1 MPIVLPFFFK
11 VKMEPEQIKD
21 FVPAKML
28 NKHYGSTFAHPYE
41 LHQTKNDDRIAD
53 NMSVPNYQWTTQ
65 LSYNHWSTLFS
76 FYNISYDNRYLTI
89 MPSIYLPIFS
99 SEDQQID
106 VSTKAS
112 YYDRVR
118 TLMFTLNRLSSNKE
132 ISRETYFIVTRFVLL
147 IL

>member
-1 MPIVLPFFFK
+1 MVKKKRLRIHFRLSFVFYFIFFFFK

-28 NKHYGSTFAHPYE
+28 NKHYGSTFVHPFE
-41 LHQTKNDDRIAD
+41 LHKTMNNRIID
-53 NMSVPNYQWTTQ
+53 NISLLNYQWTIH
-65 LSYNHWSTLFS
+65 LSYEHWSTLFS

-99 SEDQQID
+99 SNDQQIN
-106 VSTKAS
+106 VSTKTS

-118 TLMFTLNRLSSNKE
+118 TLGLFNLSKLN
-132 ISRETYFIVTRFVLL
+132 TQ
-147 IL
+147 